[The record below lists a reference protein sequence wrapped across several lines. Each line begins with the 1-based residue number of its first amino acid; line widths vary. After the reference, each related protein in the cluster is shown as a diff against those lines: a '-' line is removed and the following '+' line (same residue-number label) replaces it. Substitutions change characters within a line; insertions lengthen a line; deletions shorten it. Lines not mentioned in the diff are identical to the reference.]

1 MLLLQL
7 HRNPQIPAR
16 LFFKEAFFMTA
27 SMNASNEAKRFYIT
41 TPIYYP
47 SANLHIG
54 HAYCTVM
61 ADTMTRYKRMQGYET
76 YFLTGSDEHGQKI
89 ERVAK
94 AEGVTPIEYTDKIV
108 ATFQAL
114 WERLLISNDD
124 FIRTT
129 QPRHMEVVQKI
140 FTTIYEK
147 GDIYKSEYEGHYC
160 TPCETF
166 FTERQLEDGNC
177 PDCGRP
183 TELIKEE
190 SYFFKMSKY
199 QDQLLQYIEDHPDF
213 IQPVARRNEMINF
226 IKQGLEDLCISRTT
240 FDWGIPVP
248 INEKHVIYVWFDALT
263 NYISAL
269 GYGTDNDEL
278 YQKFW
283 PANIHLVGKD
293 IARFHAIIWPCILM
307 AADLPLPK
315 QVFGHGWVLLN
326 SGKMSKSKGNVVD
339 PNVLLDKYGVD
350 AIRYF
355 LLREISTG
363 SDGYYSEEALVNRI
377 NIDLANDYGN
387 LVSRSVAMIDKYF
400 DGIVPAPADT
410 PASEFDAEL
419 KALAETVG
427 VDAAE
432 YLEKMDF
439 PNALASIW
447 KLISRA
453 NKYIDETAPWVLAK
467 DESKKAALGTVMYN
481 LMECIRMSTILLA
494 PFMPLVPGKVAEQT
508 GQTLEGRTWADGCTW
523 GNVETGVKVNK
534 KEAIFPRIDPKS
546 LDLPKEEV
554 KAEAPKVEAKKEP
567 KQDAPKEETP
577 AEAKAEITYD
587 DFAKLDLRVVEVLEC
602 SKVEKA
608 DKLLQFKLKM
618 GDEIRTVVSGIA
630 KFYESPEELVGK
642 KLVLVANLAP
652 KKIRGIV
659 SHGMLLSAATD
670 DDSLLQVLQ
679 VTHEDIPSGATV
691 C

>member
-1 MLLLQL
+1 
-7 HRNPQIPAR
+7 
-16 LFFKEAFFMTA
+16 MTESA
-27 SMNASNEAKRFYIT
+27 EAKRFYIT

-140 FTTIYEK
+140 FQTIYDK

-166 FTERQLEDGNC
+166 FTERQLVDGNC

-248 INEKHVIYVWFDALT
+248 INDKHVIYVWFDALT

-269 GYGTDNDEL
+269 GYMSENDEL
-278 YQKFW
+278 FQKFW
-283 PANIHLVGKD
+283 PADIHLVGKD

-400 DGIVPAPADT
+400 EGIVPAPAAA
-410 PASEFDAEL
+410 PASEFDADL
-419 KALAETVG
+419 KALAESVG
-427 VDAAE
+427 NEAAT

-453 NKYIDETAPWVLAK
+453 NKYIDETAPWALAK
-467 DESKKAALGTVMYN
+467 DESKKADLGTVLYN
-481 LMECIRMSTILLA
+481 LMECIRISTILLT

-523 GNVETGVKVNK
+523 GNVETGVKVCK

-546 LDLPKEEV
+546 LDLPKENA
-554 KAEAPKVEAKKEP
+554 KAEQPAKESKKEAKQEGK
-567 KQDAPKEETP
+567 KEEAP
-577 AEAKAEITYD
+577 AAEGKAEITYD

-630 KFYESPEELVGK
+630 KFYENPEALIGK

-679 VTHEDIPSGATV
+679 VTHEDIPSGSTV

>member
-1 MLLLQL
+1 M
-7 HRNPQIPAR
+7 P
-16 LFFKEAFFMTA
+16 EST
-27 SMNASNEAKRFYIT
+27 NEPKRFYIT

-140 FTTIYEK
+140 FQTIYEK

-166 FTERQLEDGNC
+166 FTERQLVEGNC

-248 INEKHVIYVWFDALT
+248 INDKHVIYVWFDALT

-269 GYGTDNDEL
+269 GYGTDNDDL

-283 PANIHLVGKD
+283 PADIHLVGKD

-400 DGIVPAPADT
+400 DGIVPAPAAA

-419 KALAETVG
+419 KTLAETVG
-427 VDAAE
+427 VDAAA

-447 KLISRA
+447 RLISRA

-467 DESKKAALGTVMYN
+467 DESKKADLGTVLYN

-508 GQTLEGRTWADGCTW
+508 GQHLEGCTWADGCTW
-523 GNVETGVKVNK
+523 GNVETGVKVCK

-554 KAEAPKVEAKKEP
+554 KAEAPKAEAKKET
-567 KQDAPKEETP
+567 KKEEKPEET
-577 AEAKAEITYD
+577 AEGKAEITYD

-630 KFYESPEELVGK
+630 KFYENPEELVGK

-652 KKIRGIV
+652 KKIRGIM

>member
-1 MLLLQL
+1 MSD
-7 HRNPQIPAR
+7 
-16 LFFKEAFFMTA
+16 KKT
-27 SMNASNEAKRFYIT
+27 FYIT

-94 AEGVTPIEYTDKIV
+94 AEGVTPIAYTDRIV
-108 ATFQAL
+108 ATFQEL
-114 WERLLISNDD
+114 WKRLLISNDD

-129 QPRHMEVVQKI
+129 EPRHMEVVQQI
-140 FTTIYEK
+140 FKTIYDK
-147 GDIYKSEYEGHYC
+147 GDIYKSEYAGYYC

-166 FTERQLEDGNC
+166 FTERQLTEGNCC

-183 TELIKEE
+183 TELLKEE

-199 QDQLLQYIEDHPDF
+199 QDRLLQYIDDHPDF
-213 IQPVARRNEMINF
+213 IQPVSRRNEMINF

-248 INEKHVIYVWFDALT
+248 IDDKHVIYVWFDALT

-269 GYGTDNDEL
+269 GYGTEHDEL
-278 YQKFW
+278 FQKFW
-283 PANIHLVGKD
+283 PADVHLVGKD
-293 IARFHAIIWPCILM
+293 IARFHAVIWPCILM

-315 QVFGHGWVLLN
+315 QIFGHGWVLLEG
-326 SGKMSKSKGNVVD
+326 GKMSKSKGNVVD
-339 PNVLLDKYGVD
+339 PNVLIDKYGVD

-363 SDGYYSEEALVNRI
+363 SDGYYSEEALVKRI
-377 NIDLANDYGN
+377 NTDLANDYGN
-387 LVSRSVAMIDKYF
+387 LLSRSVAMIDKYF
-400 DGIVPAPADT
+400 GGIVPVPGKSSALD
-410 PASEFDAEL
+410 DEL
-419 KALAETVG
+419 RTLALSIGEEAG
-427 VDAAE
+427 ACLDK
-432 YLEKMDF
+432 LDF
-439 PNALASIW
+439 PGALSVIW
-447 KLISRA
+447 QLVSRA

-467 DESKKAALGTVMYN
+467 DEAQKERLGTVLYN
-481 LMECIRMSTILLA
+481 LLECLRIATIFIA
-494 PFMPLVPGKVAEQT
+494 PFMPLVPGKVSEQIGFDLT
-508 GQTLEGRTWADGCTW
+508 GCTWADGSQW
-523 GNVETGVKVNK
+523 GVIAPGTKVSK
-534 KEAIFPRIDPKS
+534 KDAIFPRIDPKS
-546 LDLPKEEV
+546 LELPAAPAAKEP
-554 KAEAPKVEAKKEP
+554 APKAAEPAPVETPEAKP
-567 KQDAPKEETP
+567 
-577 AEAKAEITYD
+577 EITYD

-618 GDEIRTVVSGIA
+618 GDEIRIVVSGIA
-630 KFYESPEELVGK
+630 KFYDDPASLVGK
-642 KLVLVANLAP
+642 KLILVANLKP

-659 SHGMLLSAATD
+659 SHGMLLSAAAD
-670 DDSLLQVLQ
+670 DDSILEVLQ
-679 VTHEDIPSGATV
+679 STREGIHDGFSVQ
-691 C
+691 

>member
-1 MLLLQL
+1 
-7 HRNPQIPAR
+7 
-16 LFFKEAFFMTA
+16 MTESA
-27 SMNASNEAKRFYIT
+27 ETKRFYIT

-140 FTTIYEK
+140 FQTIYEK

-166 FTERQLEDGNC
+166 FTERQLVDGNC

-183 TELIKEE
+183 TEVIKEE

-248 INEKHVIYVWFDALT
+248 INDKHVIYVWFDALT

-269 GYGTDNDEL
+269 GYTTDNDEL
-278 YQKFW
+278 FQKFW
-283 PANIHLVGKD
+283 PADIHLVGKD

-400 DGIVPAPADT
+400 EGIVPAPASS
-410 PASEFDAEL
+410 PASEFDADL

-427 VDAAE
+427 NDAAA

-467 DESKKAALGTVMYN
+467 DESKKADLGTVLYN
-481 LMECIRMSTILLA
+481 LMDCIRISTTLLT

-508 GQTLEGRTWADGCTW
+508 GQHLEGRTWADGCTW
-523 GNVETGVKVNK
+523 GNVETGVKVCK
-534 KEAIFPRIDPKS
+534 KEAIFPRIDPKT
-546 LDLPKEEV
+546 LDLPKEEA
-554 KAEAPKVEAKKEP
+554 KADAPAKEAKKEA
-567 KQDAPKEETP
+567 KQEAKKEDTP
-577 AEAKAEITYD
+577 AAEGKAEITYD

-630 KFYESPEELVGK
+630 KFYENPEALIGK

-652 KKIRGIV
+652 KKIRGIM

-679 VTHEDIPSGATV
+679 VTHEDIPSGSTV

>member
-1 MLLLQL
+1 
-7 HRNPQIPAR
+7 
-16 LFFKEAFFMTA
+16 MTESA
-27 SMNASNEAKRFYIT
+27 ETKRFYIT

-140 FTTIYEK
+140 FQTIYEK

-166 FTERQLEDGNC
+166 FTERQMVDGNC

-183 TELIKEE
+183 TEVIKEE

-248 INEKHVIYVWFDALT
+248 INDKHVIYVWFDALT

-269 GYGTDNDEL
+269 GYTTDNDEL
-278 YQKFW
+278 FQKFW
-283 PANIHLVGKD
+283 PADIHLVGKD

-400 DGIVPAPADT
+400 EGIVPAPASS
-410 PASEFDAEL
+410 PASEFDADL

-427 VDAAE
+427 NDAAA

-467 DESKKAALGTVMYN
+467 DESKKADLGTVLYN
-481 LMECIRMSTILLA
+481 LMECIRISTILLT
-494 PFMPLVPGKVAEQT
+494 PFMPLVPGKVSEQT
-508 GQTLEGRTWADGCTW
+508 GQHLEGRTWADGCTW
-523 GNVETGVKVNK
+523 GNVETGVKVCK
-534 KEAIFPRIDPKS
+534 KEAIFPRIDPKT
-546 LDLPKEEV
+546 LDLPKEEAKADAPV
-554 KAEAPKVEAKKEP
+554 KEAKKEA
-567 KQDAPKEETP
+567 KQEAKKEDTP
-577 AEAKAEITYD
+577 AAEGKAEITYD

-630 KFYESPEELVGK
+630 KFYENPEALIGK

-652 KKIRGIV
+652 KKIRGIM

-679 VTHEDIPSGATV
+679 VTHEDIPSGSTV

>member
-1 MLLLQL
+1 
-7 HRNPQIPAR
+7 
-16 LFFKEAFFMTA
+16 MTESA
-27 SMNASNEAKRFYIT
+27 TKATTEPKRFYIT

-94 AEGVTPIEYTDKIV
+94 AQGVTPIEYTDKIV

-114 WERLLISNDD
+114 WKRLLISNDD

-140 FTTIYEK
+140 FQTIYDK

-166 FTERQLEDGNC
+166 FTERQLVDGNC

-199 QDQLLQYIEDHPDF
+199 QDRLLQYIEDHPDF
-213 IQPVARRNEMINF
+213 IQPVARRNEMISF

-248 INEKHVIYVWFDALT
+248 INDKHVIYVWFDALT

-269 GYGTDNDEL
+269 GYGTDHDEL

-283 PANIHLVGKD
+283 PADIHLVGKD

-363 SDGYYSEEALVNRI
+363 ADGYYSEEALVKRI
-377 NIDLANDYGN
+377 NTDLANDFGN
-387 LVSRSVAMIDKYF
+387 LVSRTVAMIDKYF
-400 DGIVPAPADT
+400 GGLVPQAAAE
-410 PASEFDAEL
+410 PASPFDAEL
-419 KALAETVG
+419 KELACSVG
-427 VDAAE
+427 NEAAAC
-432 YLEKMDF
+432 LEKMDF
-439 PNALASIW
+439 PNALAAIW

-467 DESKKAALGTVMYN
+467 DDSKKAVLGTVLYN
-481 LMECIRMSTILLA
+481 LMESIRISTILLA

-508 GQTLEGRTWADGCTW
+508 GQALEGCTWADGCTW
-523 GNVETGVKVNK
+523 GKTATGVKVCK
-534 KEAIFPRIDPKS
+534 KDAIFPRIDPKS
-546 LDLPKEEV
+546 LELPKEAVKKEAA
-554 KAEAPKVEAKKEP
+554 KAEQPAKTAAKTEAKKEA
-567 KQDAPKEETP
+567 KVEAPATV
-577 AEAKAEITYD
+577 KAQITYD
-587 DFAKLDLRVVEVLEC
+587 DFAKLDLRVVEVLAC

-608 DKLLQFKLKM
+608 DKLLQFTLKM

-630 KFYESPEELVGK
+630 KFYENPEELVGK

-670 DDSLLQVLQ
+670 DDSLLEVLQ
-679 VTHEDIPSGATV
+679 VGKTDIPSGATV

>member
-1 MLLLQL
+1 
-7 HRNPQIPAR
+7 
-16 LFFKEAFFMTA
+16 MTESA
-27 SMNASNEAKRFYIT
+27 EAKRFYIT

-140 FTTIYEK
+140 FQTIYDK

-166 FTERQLEDGNC
+166 FTERQLVDGNC

-248 INEKHVIYVWFDALT
+248 INDKHVIYVWFDALT

-269 GYGTDNDEL
+269 GYMSENDEL
-278 YQKFW
+278 FQKFW
-283 PANIHLVGKD
+283 PADIHLVGKD

-400 DGIVPAPADT
+400 EGIVPAPAAA
-410 PASEFDAEL
+410 PASKFDADL
-419 KALAETVG
+419 KALAESVG
-427 VDAAE
+427 NEAAT

-467 DESKKAALGTVMYN
+467 DESKKADLGTVLYN
-481 LMECIRMSTILLA
+481 LMECIRISTILLT

-523 GNVETGVKVNK
+523 GNVETGVKVCK

-546 LDLPKEEV
+546 LDLPKENA
-554 KAEAPKVEAKKEP
+554 KAEQPAKESKKEAKQEGK
-567 KQDAPKEETP
+567 KEEAP
-577 AEAKAEITYD
+577 AAEGKAEITYD

-630 KFYESPEELVGK
+630 KFYENPEALIGK

-679 VTHEDIPSGATV
+679 VTHEDIPSGSTV

>member
-1 MLLLQL
+1 M
-7 HRNPQIPAR
+7 P
-16 LFFKEAFFMTA
+16 EST
-27 SMNASNEAKRFYIT
+27 NEPKRFYIT

-140 FTTIYEK
+140 FQTIYEK

-166 FTERQLEDGNC
+166 FTERQLVEGNC

-248 INEKHVIYVWFDALT
+248 INDKHVIYVWFDALT

-269 GYGTDNDEL
+269 GYGTDNDDL

-283 PANIHLVGKD
+283 PADIHLVGKD

-377 NIDLANDYGN
+377 NIDLAHDYGN

-400 DGIVPAPADT
+400 DGIVPAPAAA

-419 KALAETVG
+419 KILAETVG
-427 VDAAE
+427 IDAAA

-447 KLISRA
+447 RLISRA

-467 DESKKAALGTVMYN
+467 DESKKADLGTVLYN

-508 GQTLEGRTWADGCTW
+508 GQHLEGCTWADGCTW
-523 GNVETGVKVNK
+523 GNVETGVKVCK

-554 KAEAPKVEAKKEP
+554 KAEAPKAEAKKET
-567 KQDAPKEETP
+567 KKEEKPEETV
-577 AEAKAEITYD
+577 EGKAEITYD

-652 KKIRGIV
+652 KKIRGIM

>member
-1 MLLLQL
+1 
-7 HRNPQIPAR
+7 
-16 LFFKEAFFMTA
+16 MTQPTT
-27 SMNASNEAKRFYIT
+27 EQKRFYIT

-94 AEGVTPIEYTDKIV
+94 AQGVTPIEYTDKIV
-108 ATFQAL
+108 ATFQDL
-114 WERLLISNDD
+114 WKRLLISNDD

-129 QPRHMEVVQKI
+129 QPRHMEIVQQI
-140 FTTIYEK
+140 FKTIYDK

-166 FTERQLEDGNC
+166 FTERQLVDGNC

-199 QDQLLQYIEDHPDF
+199 QDRLLQYIEDHPDF
-213 IQPVARRNEMINF
+213 IQPAARRNEMISF

-248 INEKHVIYVWFDALT
+248 INDKHVIYVWFDALT

-269 GYGTDNDEL
+269 GYSTDHDEL
-278 YQKFW
+278 FQKFW
-283 PANIHLVGKD
+283 PADIHLVGKD

-315 QVFGHGWVLLN
+315 QIFGHGWVLLN

-363 SDGYYSEEALVNRI
+363 SDGYYSEEALVKRI
-377 NIDLANDYGN
+377 NTDLANDFGN
-387 LVSRSVAMIDKYF
+387 LVSRTVAMIDKYF
-400 DGIVPAPADT
+400 AGIVPVPAAE
-410 PASEFDAEL
+410 PASEFDTEL
-419 KALAETVG
+419 KTLALSVG
-427 VDAAE
+427 DEAAAC
-432 YLEKMDF
+432 LEKMDF
-439 PNALASIW
+439 PNALAAIW

-467 DESKKAALGTVMYN
+467 DESKKAVLGTVLYN
-481 LMECIRMSTILLA
+481 LMESIRISTILLT

-508 GQTLEGRTWADGCTW
+508 GQTLEGRTWADGCVW
-523 GNVETGVKVNK
+523 GQVDTGVTVCK

-546 LDLPKEEV
+546 LDLPKEDG
-554 KAEAPKVEAKKEP
+554 KAEKGKEAKPAANAEAKKET
-567 KQDAPKEETP
+567 KQTAETP
-577 AEAKAEITYD
+577 AEGKAEITYD

-630 KFYESPEELVGK
+630 KFYETPEELVGK

-670 DDSLLQVLQ
+670 DDSLLEVLQ
-679 VTHEDIPSGATV
+679 VSKAEIPSGSTV

>member
-1 MLLLQL
+1 M
-7 HRNPQIPAR
+7 P
-16 LFFKEAFFMTA
+16 EST
-27 SMNASNEAKRFYIT
+27 NEPKRFYIT

-140 FTTIYEK
+140 FQTIYEK

-166 FTERQLEDGNC
+166 FTERQLVDGNC

-199 QDQLLQYIEDHPDF
+199 QDQLLQYIDEHPNF

-248 INEKHVIYVWFDALT
+248 INDKHVIYVWFDALT

-269 GYGTDNDEL
+269 GYGTDNDDL

-283 PANIHLVGKD
+283 PADIHLVGKD

-400 DGIVPAPADT
+400 DGIVPAPAAT

-427 VDAAE
+427 VDAAA

-447 KLISRA
+447 RLISRA

-467 DESKKAALGTVMYN
+467 DENKKADLGTVLYN

-508 GQTLEGRTWADGCTW
+508 GQQLEGRTWADGCTW
-523 GNVETGVKVNK
+523 GNVETGVKVCK

-554 KAEAPKVEAKKEP
+554 KAEAPKAEAKKET
-567 KQDAPKEETP
+567 KKEEKTEAKQEEP
-577 AEAKAEITYD
+577 AEGKAEITYD

-652 KKIRGIV
+652 KKIRGIM

>member
-1 MLLLQL
+1 
-7 HRNPQIPAR
+7 
-16 LFFKEAFFMTA
+16 MTESA
-27 SMNASNEAKRFYIT
+27 ETKRFYIT

-140 FTTIYEK
+140 FQTIYEK

-166 FTERQLEDGNC
+166 FTERQLVDGNC

-183 TELIKEE
+183 TEVIKEE

-248 INEKHVIYVWFDALT
+248 INDKHVIYVWFDALT

-269 GYGTDNDEL
+269 GYTTDNDEL
-278 YQKFW
+278 FQKFW
-283 PANIHLVGKD
+283 PADIHLVGKD

-400 DGIVPAPADT
+400 EGIVPAPASS
-410 PASEFDAEL
+410 PASEFDADL

-427 VDAAE
+427 NDAAA

-467 DESKKAALGTVMYN
+467 DESKKADLGTVLYN
-481 LMECIRMSTILLA
+481 LMECIRISTILLT

-508 GQTLEGRTWADGCTW
+508 GQHLEGCTWADGCTW
-523 GNVETGVKVNK
+523 GNVETGVKVCK
-534 KEAIFPRIDPKS
+534 KEAIFPRIDPKT
-546 LDLPKEEV
+546 LDLPKEEAKADAPV
-554 KAEAPKVEAKKEP
+554 KEAKKEA
-567 KQDAPKEETP
+567 KQEAKKEDTP
-577 AEAKAEITYD
+577 AAEGKAEITYD

-630 KFYESPEELVGK
+630 KFYENPEALIGK

-652 KKIRGIV
+652 KKIRGIM

-679 VTHEDIPSGATV
+679 VTHEDIPSGSTV

>member
-1 MLLLQL
+1 
-7 HRNPQIPAR
+7 
-16 LFFKEAFFMTA
+16 MTA
-27 SMNASNEAKRFYIT
+27 SMNTADEAKRFYIT

-140 FTTIYEK
+140 FQTIYEK

-166 FTERQLEDGNC
+166 FTERQLGDGNC

-183 TELIKEE
+183 VELIKEE

-248 INEKHVIYVWFDALT
+248 INDKHVIYVWFDALT

-269 GYGTDNDEL
+269 GYMSENDEL
-278 YQKFW
+278 FQKFW
-283 PANIHLVGKD
+283 PADIHLVGKD

-400 DGIVPAPADT
+400 EGIVPAPAAEA
-410 PASEFDAEL
+410 ASEFDADL

-427 VDAAE
+427 NDAAA

-467 DESKKAALGTVMYN
+467 DENKKAQLGTVLYN
-481 LMECIRMSTILLA
+481 LMECIRISTILLT

-508 GQTLEGRTWADGCTW
+508 GQQLEGRTWADGCTW
-523 GNVETGVKVNK
+523 GNVETGVKVCK
-534 KEAIFPRIDPKS
+534 KDAIFPRIDPKT
-546 LDLPKEEV
+546 LDLPKEEA
-554 KAEAPKVEAKKEP
+554 KAEKPAKESKKEVKQEAKKEE
-567 KQDAPKEETP
+567 APASEG
-577 AEAKAEITYD
+577 KAEITYD

-630 KFYESPEELVGK
+630 KFYENPEALIGK

-679 VTHEDIPSGATV
+679 VTHEDIPSGSTV

>member
-1 MLLLQL
+1 MS
-7 HRNPQIPAR
+7 
-16 LFFKEAFFMTA
+16 ETA
-27 SMNASNEAKRFYIT
+27 NETKRFYIT

-114 WERLLISNDD
+114 WKRLLISNDD

-140 FTTIYEK
+140 FQTIYDK
-147 GDIYKSEYEGHYC
+147 GDIYKSEYEGYYC

-166 FTERQLEDGNC
+166 FTERQLVDGNC

-183 TELIKEE
+183 TELLKEE

-248 INEKHVIYVWFDALT
+248 INDKHVIYVWFDALT

-269 GYGTDNDEL
+269 GYGTEDDSL

-283 PANIHLVGKD
+283 PADIHLVGKD

-315 QVFGHGWVLLN
+315 QIFGHGWVLLN

-377 NIDLANDYGN
+377 NVDLANDYGN
-387 LVSRSVAMIDKYF
+387 LISRSVAMIDKYF
-400 DGIVPAPADT
+400 DGIVPAPANT
-410 PASEFDAEL
+410 PASAFDAEL

-427 VDAAE
+427 IEAAA

-467 DESKKAALGTVMYN
+467 DENKKADLGTVLYN

-508 GQTLEGRTWADGCTW
+508 GQTLEGCTWADGCTW
-523 GNVETGVKVNK
+523 GNVETGVKVCK
-534 KEAIFPRIDPKS
+534 KDAIFPRIDPKS
-546 LDLPKEEV
+546 LDLPKEEKNTESNYENKNEQ
-554 KAEAPKVEAKKEP
+554 KATTT
-567 KQDAPKEETP
+567 ET
-577 AEAKAEITYD
+577 KAEITYD

-602 SKVEKA
+602 SKVENA

-630 KFYESPEELVGK
+630 KFYEKPEDLIGQ

-652 KKIRGIV
+652 KKIRGIM

-679 VTHEDIPSGATV
+679 VTHDEIPSGATV

>member
-1 MLLLQL
+1 M
-7 HRNPQIPAR
+7 P
-16 LFFKEAFFMTA
+16 EST
-27 SMNASNEAKRFYIT
+27 NEPKRFYIT

-199 QDQLLQYIEDHPDF
+199 QDQLLQYIENHPDF

-567 KQDAPKEETP
+567 KQEAPKEETP

>member
-1 MLLLQL
+1 M
-7 HRNPQIPAR
+7 P
-16 LFFKEAFFMTA
+16 EST
-27 SMNASNEAKRFYIT
+27 NEPKRFYIT

-140 FTTIYEK
+140 FQTIYEK

-166 FTERQLEDGNC
+166 FTERQLVEGNC

-199 QDQLLQYIEDHPDF
+199 QDQLLQYIDEHPDF

-248 INEKHVIYVWFDALT
+248 INDKHVIYVWFDALT

-269 GYGTDNDEL
+269 GYGTDNDDL

-283 PANIHLVGKD
+283 PADIHLVGKD

-400 DGIVPAPADT
+400 DGIVPAPAAT

-427 VDAAE
+427 IDAAA

-447 KLISRA
+447 RLISRA

-467 DESKKAALGTVMYN
+467 DENKKADLGTVLYN

-508 GQTLEGRTWADGCTW
+508 GQQLEGRTWADGCTW
-523 GNVETGVKVNK
+523 GNVETGVKVCK

-554 KAEAPKVEAKKEP
+554 KTEAPKAEAKKET
-567 KQDAPKEETP
+567 KKEEKTEAKQEEP
-577 AEAKAEITYD
+577 AEGKAEITYD

-652 KKIRGIV
+652 KKIRGIM

>member
-1 MLLLQL
+1 
-7 HRNPQIPAR
+7 
-16 LFFKEAFFMTA
+16 MT
-27 SMNASNEAKRFYIT
+27 EEQKRFYIT

-94 AEGVTPIEYTDKIV
+94 AQGVTPIEYTDKIV
-108 ATFQAL
+108 ATFQDL
-114 WERLLISNDD
+114 WKRLLISNDD

-129 QPRHMEVVQKI
+129 QPRHMEVVQQI
-140 FTTIYEK
+140 FKTIYEK

-166 FTERQLEDGNC
+166 FTERQLVDGNC

-199 QDQLLQYIEDHPDF
+199 QDRLLQYIEDHPDF
-213 IQPVARRNEMINF
+213 IQPAARRNEMISF

-248 INEKHVIYVWFDALT
+248 INDKHVIYVWFDALT

-269 GYGTDNDEL
+269 GYGTDHDEL
-278 YQKFW
+278 FQKFW

-315 QVFGHGWVLLN
+315 QIFGHGWVLLN

-363 SDGYYSEEALVNRI
+363 SDGYYSEEALVKRI
-377 NIDLANDYGN
+377 NTDLANDFGN
-387 LVSRSVAMIDKYF
+387 LVSRTVAMIDKYF
-400 DGIVPAPADT
+400 EGAVPAPADT
-410 PASEFDAEL
+410 PASQFDAEL
-419 KALAETVG
+419 KELALSVG
-427 VDAAE
+427 NEAAAC
-432 YLEKMDF
+432 LEKMDF
-439 PNALASIW
+439 PNALAAIW

-467 DESKKAALGTVMYN
+467 DESQKSVLGTVLYN
-481 LMECIRMSTILLA
+481 LMESIRISTILLA

-508 GQTLEGRTWADGCTW
+508 GQALEGRAWADGCVW
-523 GNVETGVKVNK
+523 GQVETGVKVCK
-534 KEAIFPRIDPKS
+534 KDAIFPRIDPKS
-546 LDLPKEEV
+546 LDLPKEDA
-554 KAEAPKVEAKKEP
+554 KAEKNKEEKPAAKAEAKKEA
-567 KQDAPKEETP
+567 KQTAEAP
-577 AEAKAEITYD
+577 AQAKAEITYD

-670 DDSLLQVLQ
+670 DDSLLEVLQ
-679 VTHEDIPSGATV
+679 VSKAEIPSGSTV